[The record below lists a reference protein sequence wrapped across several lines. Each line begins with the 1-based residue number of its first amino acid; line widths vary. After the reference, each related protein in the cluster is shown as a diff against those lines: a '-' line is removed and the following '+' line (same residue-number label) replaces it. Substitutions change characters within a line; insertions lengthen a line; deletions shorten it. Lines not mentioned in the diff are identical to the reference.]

1 MDLFSKCKELYEKIR
16 YFEYGIPV
24 DGVIKG
30 VPSPEYFAKNYHF
43 LKPEEFE
50 KYGGGICWDYV
61 EYERKCLEV
70 NDIDFNQYY
79 LITNTP
85 PNYDTHT
92 FITVKDGDELIY
104 IESSFKRVEHIIDGV
119 QKFKTLEDIVRLI
132 TTNMWYCNDNDKR
145 FDEFKY
151 DVCKFKGHPQYGCT
165 CQEYMDWMDNNSDIV
180 IQDVTINPKKV
191 NEDEL
196 TVESVNLFQEG
207 LFNFGKPKE
216 PVDVMAK
223 LSETFGELSEAQ
235 KEIITSRVNVRT
247 YAPFFEKYDKKLY
260 ETFGSMSEK
269 LVDKLLEHEKD
280 VMDSINGLPEG
291 VVPVG
296 RIDVIPN
303 IDKLIDAYESFE
315 KGTIDEYDFYKAY
328 GGYKDNPSY
337 DLAYV
342 RVYADKDGKIYSC
355 LSQDGKYTL
364 IENSFDEFVSKYGK
378 NEYRFKLNKNE
389 YTISRYYDSKSGVD
403 KFTYPAYKC
412 NNEFHTTYKL
422 ESDDLITVGFLY
434 ARLSDNVPGTF
445 NPDAAGDDDPTD
457 FPVSYDSR
465 KEFERQCTEHGIGSP
480 SINRKMKVIGLT
492 FHKTEMSSNSVYLSN
507 LKYVFALNES
517 LDKPFVTVDVKNGE
531 ITDIKFN
538 DTIKESYTDPEE
550 FDETL
555 HDHIA
560 DEDDV
565 YNESYI
571 GEATVPSGKVAFLYK
586 KWSTKNK
593 EQFNTLDVFWDIINK
608 YIKDHNIPISNVCG
622 YGTDWTGYGT
632 DFVYGIFFK
641 NQQTIPNDLLETMK
655 KKIPDIKVKDLNIP
669 TKFDGYETCPNSKM
683 EQTYDKIWD
692 KGFLMY
698 ELEEYPDDDT
708 IKIHYKYKVLY
719 SENEEWNKRWEEYKK
734 NKKPVSINESWTDFK
749 NGVHPS
755 SGLMFHVSLKND
767 MDGKTINPQLPSYIT
782 DGGEL
787 DDNYQEDTKTKRL
800 CVSPSIEGCLIAIL
814 SYNKIREHVGDK
826 FYVYTPEKPFSQ
838 YKHKTN
844 KEIVKDKLVFDANI
858 TKEAWILEP
867 CKLKLYGI
875 IKLKKVKDLKKKPTV
890 EKNIKMN
897 TIKLDYEWIMTPKA
911 SGKFNK
917 AIGDSPDKEDT
928 KEKPIKEYDNVLVS
942 NDEFFMEASKNERR
956 RQREIEANL
965 QKDVSE
971 RDSERSRESVNE
983 KHRDKKEAKHLEDM
997 AKSKP
1002 KKSSSNRNKIK
1013 ILNILDY
1020 DPKTNTIK
1028 GNIKLP
1034 DGSIKKRIP
1043 YIIENK
1049 VMGQTGPAL
1058 MTIDEFKQQIEL
1070 LLSDEEESFFFDKP
1084 TLSGAERGAM
1094 EKVLKS
1100 LERFEAAGEKFI
1112 IAIPRAFLNK
1122 RHFTGLGAS
1131 LHELGHLNYAL
1142 DKSDS
1147 AEMDRAK
1154 KYRDDMKDKLTT
1166 NSPSWKHLAEDDP
1179 EVKKLTGFDSSNEFS
1194 ADKYA
1199 ADRVGIRNY
1208 ERMLKN
1214 LISFAKRTSK
1224 KPVEDMVK
1232 KTIENMDMYL
1242 KLDEYND
1249 TFGESNRK
1257 FLKRVRKSILDT
1269 SDYIS
1274 NSIQDADKSIIEHK
1288 QHVKEI
1294 DKKIAELNKQIK
1306 EYKSRSVALVS
1317 SCNNLV
1323 KEIDRLQKERDEHS
1337 EEIRNKRTERK
1348 DAQTRADTAIK
1359 SGFSSMLKNL
1369 RKQIADYYKWLT
1381 DYDVELESRVNY
1393 VKKFYEKKN
1402 IGESCLIM
1410 DNEEF
1415 FMEANKNLVKSL
1427 KILDYDPETKTIKCD
1442 IPGYDGKPIKRVI
1455 FLIDDYISQEKGDG
1469 SVGLV
1474 AAKKELLEKY
1484 RSKTS
1489 DPKKLKAIDA
1499 DIKYLNTRNDNEWA
1513 ISIPRKIL
1521 KTRNLQNLITVNHEL
1536 GHIYCNETTS
1546 DDEWKEMQRWQRS
1559 RDEYDDI
1566 DRSVKNADHAISTEE
1581 LYADTYAADKVSAN
1595 ALQKTDEKTFKKF
1608 KQDMSGYI
1616 KKAKVKQ
1623 QKILNRLK
1631 SLPNKLT
1638 EEEEFEIKKQARDL
1652 VVEIRKLHKPG
1663 LPDSQQD
1670 PKALAMIKEVL
1681 KLEKKLDRSKDLP
1694 FEKNMIETE
1703 LYNIGDALD
1712 LYASAIKNLNIE
1724 HLTHHAYANKKDRI
1738 KFESFSVLV
1747 SNDEFFDLTE

>member
-1 MDLFSKCKELYEKIR
+1 MDLFSKCKALYEKIR

-24 DGVIKG
+24 DGVIKP
-30 VPSPEYFAKNYHF
+30 VPSAEYFVKNYHF

-50 KYGGGICWDYV
+50 KYKGGICWDYV
-61 EYERKCLEV
+61 EYERKFLEV

-104 IESSFKRVEHIIDGV
+104 IESSFKRVEHIIDGI
-119 QKFKTLEDIVRLI
+119 QKFKTLEDIVKLI

-165 CQEYMDWMDNNSDIV
+165 CEEYMKWMDDNSDIV
-180 IQDVTINPKKV
+180 IQDVTINPKKI
-191 NEDEL
+191 NNDEL

-223 LSETFGELSEAQ
+223 LSETFGELSPAQ
-235 KEIITSRVNVRT
+235 RSIIATNKRSNIEH
-247 YAPFFEKYDKKLY
+247 PFFEKYSKHMYENIAPMRGFLDRFLKK
-260 ETFGSMSEK
+260 
-269 LVDKLLEHEKD
+269 EKD
-280 VMDSINGLPEG
+280 VLDSVNGVPEG
-291 VVPVG
+291 SIPVG
-296 RIDVIPN
+296 VIHIIPN
-303 IDKLIDAYESFE
+303 IDRLIDAYENYE
-315 KGTIDEYDFYKAY
+315 DGVIDYDEYYTKLIDDPYE
-328 GGYKDNPSY
+328 
-337 DLAYV
+337 DLACV
-342 RVYADKDGKIYSC
+342 RVYADKDGNIYTC
-355 LSQDGKYTL
+355 LSQDGKYKL
-364 IENSFDEFVSKYGK
+364 IEKSIDEFINKYQTYK
-378 NEYRFKLNKNE
+378 FNLNKNE
-389 YTISRYYDSKSGVD
+389 FTINRYYNSRNGIDSFSDPYNAHDTK
-403 KFTYPAYKC
+403 
-412 NNEFHTTYKL
+412 FHTTYKL
-422 ESDDLITVGFLY
+422 DSNDIITVGFFY
-434 ARLSDNVPGTF
+434 DRFVNSQTSCTF
-445 NPDAAGDDDPTD
+445 NPEAAGDDEPTD
-457 FPVSYDSR
+457 FPITYDSHKR
-465 KEFERQCTEHGIGSP
+465 VKDECIEHGVDKP
-480 SINRKMKVIGLT
+480 FYPKMKVIGLT

-507 LKYVFALNES
+507 LTYVFALNES
-517 LDKPFVTVDVKNGE
+517 LDKPFMTVDVKNGE
-531 ITDIKFN
+531 VTDIKFN

-550 FDETL
+550 YDETL
-555 HDHIA
+555 HDHID

-565 YNESYI
+565 Y
-571 GEATVPSGKVAFLYK
+571 
-586 KWSTKNK
+586 
-593 EQFNTLDVFWDIINK
+593 
-608 YIKDHNIPISNVCG
+608 
-622 YGTDWTGYGT
+622 
-632 DFVYGIFFK
+632 
-641 NQQTIPNDLLETMK
+641 
-655 KKIPDIKVKDLNIP
+655 
-669 TKFDGYETCPNSKM
+669 
-683 EQTYDKIWD
+683 
-692 KGFLMY
+692 
-698 ELEEYPDDDT
+698 
-708 IKIHYKYKVLY
+708 
-719 SENEEWNKRWEEYKK
+719 
-734 NKKPVSINESWTDFK
+734 NESWTDFK

-917 AIGDSPDKEDT
+917 AIGDSPDKEDNK
-928 KEKPIKEYDNVLVS
+928 KEKPIKEYDNILVP
-942 NDEFFMEASKNERR
+942 NDEFFMESSKNERR

-983 KHRDKKEAKHLEDM
+983 KHRDNKEAKHLEDM

-1070 LLSDEEESFFFDKP
+1070 LLSDEEETFFFDKP
-1084 TLSGAERGAM
+1084 TLSGAERGTM

-1142 DKSDS
+1142 DNSDS

-1179 EVKKLTGFDSSNEFS
+1179 EVKKLTGYDSSNEFS

-1199 ADRVGIRNY
+1199 ADRIGIRNY

-1214 LISFAKRTSK
+1214 LISFAKRTSR

-1232 KTIENMDMYL
+1232 KTVENMDMYL

-1249 TFGESNRK
+1249 AFGESNRK
-1257 FLKRVRKSILDT
+1257 FLKRVRQTILDT

-1294 DKKIAELNKQIK
+1294 DKKMAELNKQIK

-1348 DAQTRADTAIK
+1348 DAQTRADTAMN
-1359 SGFSSMLKNL
+1359 SGFSNMLKNL
-1369 RKQIADYYKWLT
+1369 RKQIADYYKWIT

-1393 VKKFYEKKN
+1393 VKKFYEKKH

-1415 FMEANKNLVKSL
+1415 F
-1427 KILDYDPETKTIKCD
+1427 
-1442 IPGYDGKPIKRVI
+1442 G
-1455 FLIDDYISQEKGDG
+1455 
-1469 SVGLV
+1469 
-1474 AAKKELLEKY
+1474 
-1484 RSKTS
+1484 
-1489 DPKKLKAIDA
+1489 
-1499 DIKYLNTRNDNEWA
+1499 
-1513 ISIPRKIL
+1513 
-1521 KTRNLQNLITVNHEL
+1521 
-1536 GHIYCNETTS
+1536 
-1546 DDEWKEMQRWQRS
+1546 
-1559 RDEYDDI
+1559 
-1566 DRSVKNADHAISTEE
+1566 
-1581 LYADTYAADKVSAN
+1581 
-1595 ALQKTDEKTFKKF
+1595 
-1608 KQDMSGYI
+1608 
-1616 KKAKVKQ
+1616 
-1623 QKILNRLK
+1623 
-1631 SLPNKLT
+1631 LT
-1638 EEEEFEIKKQARDL
+1638 E
-1652 VVEIRKLHKPG
+1652 
-1663 LPDSQQD
+1663 
-1670 PKALAMIKEVL
+1670 
-1681 KLEKKLDRSKDLP
+1681 
-1694 FEKNMIETE
+1694 
-1703 LYNIGDALD
+1703 
-1712 LYASAIKNLNIE
+1712 
-1724 HLTHHAYANKKDRI
+1724 
-1738 KFESFSVLV
+1738 
-1747 SNDEFFDLTE
+1747 